1 MVRFLGI
8 NRPVP
13 ARNLAELLC
22 DLGRILQR
30 QQYREAG
37 TKPASARLR
46 ALRWDCEFA
55 LKYVA
60 LSRSVQ
66 LRAMV
71 EDWPFDR
78 IKEAVHAQPGETGRP

>member
-1 MVRFLGI
+1 MVRFLGM

-22 DLGRILQR
+22 DLGRVLQR
-30 QQYREAG
+30 HAHRAPG
-37 TKPASARLR
+37 TKEASARLR
-46 ALRWDCEFA
+46 ALRWDCDFA

-71 EDWPFDR
+71 EDWPFHR
-78 IKEAVHAQPGETGRP
+78 IKEAVHAQMEESGRP